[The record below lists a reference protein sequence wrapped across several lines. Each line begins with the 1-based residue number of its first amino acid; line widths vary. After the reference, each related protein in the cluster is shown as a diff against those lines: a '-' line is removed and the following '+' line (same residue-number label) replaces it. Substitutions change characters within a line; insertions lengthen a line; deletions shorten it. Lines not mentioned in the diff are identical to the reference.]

1 MPLFGA
7 AAYVGVPTME
17 RLREEYDKFNKMIS
31 DKVIFICL
39 HVEHGKNIYDNSSI

>member
-39 HVEHGKNIYDNSSI
+39 HVGHGKNICYNSSI